1 MSETI
6 LIKKSESTA
15 ALEATGTTV
24 EMIVIKTGTAAQE
37 ATAMAILSGIDEKNW
52 VASDTVEEVNG
63 ETSVKIRLPK
73 KAITG

>member
-37 ATAMAILSGIDEKNW
+37 ATAMSILSGISDKSW
-52 VASDTVEEVNG
+52 MSSDTIEVVNG
-63 ETSVKIRLPK
+63 EMTTDIQIPK
-73 KAITG
+73 KVAEG

>member
-6 LIKKSESTA
+6 LIKTTEVTA
-15 ALEATGTTV
+15 ALEATGTVTA
-24 EMIVIKTGTAAQE
+24 MTVIKTGTAAQE
-37 ATAMAILSGIDEKNW
+37 ATAMSILSGIDEKNW

-73 KAITG
+73 EAIK